1 VVADKHLRRV
11 GKDCLISFQGSFY
24 SVPARRVR
32 AGQKVQ
38 LRVGPDTVTIHTL
51 TPGSDGQ
58 SVLAVH
64 QRATVPG
71 SWVVDASHW
80 GGLPDGHTRATT
92 TDHSDPPP
100 TTAHRPTTEP
110 LSALLTRRGAEQPV
124 ATRPLSIYAEAAKE
138 NR

>member
-1 VVADKHLRRV
+1 VADKHLRRV
-11 GKDCLISFQGSFY
+11 GKDCLISFEASLY

-38 LRVGPDTVTIHTL
+38 LRVGSDTVTIHSL

-64 QRATVPG
+64 HRATVRG
-71 SWVVDASHW
+71 SWVVDADHW
-80 GGLPDGHTRATT
+80 DGLPDGHTRATT
-92 TDHSDPPP
+92 TDHDDPPP
-100 TTAHRPTTEP
+100 TTAHQPTGEP
-110 LSALLTRRGAEQPV
+110 LSALLARRGASQPV